1 MSWKVEVK
9 RIESIH
15 PIEGADAI
23 ETAIIGN
30 GWPVVVRKGQYKP
43 QDRIIYY
50 PKDSLMP
57 PEILERIGLTGKL
70 SGSNK
75 NRVKAIKL
83 RGQLSIGIVEPAAAD
98 LPEDECLAERLG
110 IKHYEAEIEWQR
122 EVGIQLRGRQR
133 PKPPGFIKYDL
144 ENIRSKDPFI
154 EGEEVICEEKLDG
167 SHLSLCLIDGVFYVN
182 SRNLCIERDENNS
195 YWKAA
200 IRHGIEEKA
209 RSLGIN
215 NFWMEGELLP
225 ITKLTYGLKEIQA
238 RFYEVRVE
246 DRFFDYDEA
255 RELFSK
261 LELPVPPVLY
271 RGPYNK
277 ELPNAHAIGKETVS
291 GQSLHIREGC
301 VIRPVKERFQHR
313 LGRVIMKSVNPEYL
327 LKHDDGVQ

>member
-30 GWPVVVRKGQYKP
+30 GWPVVVRKGTYVPGSKVV
-43 QDRIIYY
+43 YY

-70 SGSNK
+70 SGPNK

-83 RGQLSIGIVEPAAAD
+83 RGQLSIGIVEPAADD
-98 LPEDECLAERLG
+98 LPEEECLAERLG

-154 EGEEVICEEKLDG
+154 EGEDVIIEEKCDG
-167 SHLSLCLIDGVFYVN
+167 SHISVCLLDGVFYVN
-182 SRNLCIERDENNS
+182 SRNLCIERDDNNS
-195 YWKAA
+195 YWKA
-200 IRHGIEEKA
+200 
-209 RSLGIN
+209 SLHHDVENKLRLFATN
-215 NFWMEGELLP
+215 NIWLEGELLP
-225 ITKLTYGLKEIQA
+225 VTKLTYGLKEIQA

-246 DRFFDYDEA
+246 DRFLDYDESRA
-255 RELFSK
+255 ILAL
-261 LELPVPPVLY
+261 LELPTPPVLY

-277 ELPNAHAIGKETVS
+277 ELPNIHAVGKENVS

-301 VIRPVKERFQHR
+301 VIRPAKERFQHR